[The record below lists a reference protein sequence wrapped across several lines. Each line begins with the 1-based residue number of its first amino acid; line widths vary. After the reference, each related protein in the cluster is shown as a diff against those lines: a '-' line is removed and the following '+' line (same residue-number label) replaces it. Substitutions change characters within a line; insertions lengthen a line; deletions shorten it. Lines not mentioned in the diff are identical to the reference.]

1 MVYPLQSTVEGIL
14 GSEGPAKDDS
24 EAREEKESLATN
36 SLEHLGVIR
45 RSRLLR
51 DGKSLEGVRLHSSAS
66 VSHSS
71 EERELATL
79 NSAGSRSDN
88 DGRHVD

>member
-1 MVYPLQSTVEGIL
+1 VYVIVNLQEG
-14 GSEGPAKDDS
+14 
-24 EAREEKESLATN
+24 LAAN

-45 RSRLLR
+45 RSRLLSE
-51 DGKSLEGVRLHSSAS
+51 GKSLEGVRLHSSTS
-66 VSHSS
+66 VSHGS
-71 EERELATL
+71 EERELAAL